1 MTRFLSLKTMLLACT
16 AILLLSA
23 ADNNTLKTWDPANK
37 LDWSDFRDTAFT
49 GSKVRAAIT
58 NSGIVFTV
66 KQQDEDIL
74 VTCYSQMDRAHSYVD
89 TAKKLPR
96 ILQHEQ
102 YHFNITEYWSRKL
115 KKDIATGRFTVK
127 NFKQKAIDLQQEAN
141 TKCKEMQ
148 IEYDTETRHSILKE
162 EQKKWEQK
170 VDDLLKKTEQY
181 SDKKVALTL
190 QS

>member
-1 MTRFLSLKTMLLACT
+1 MTRLLSFQTLVLACT
-16 AILLLSA
+16 ASLLIA
-23 ADNNTLKTWDPANK
+23 AAEGTTLKTWDPANK
-37 LDWSDFRDTAFT
+37 LTWSDYRDTSFA
-49 GSKVRAAIT
+49 GSKVRAALT
-58 NSGIVFTV
+58 NSGIVFSV
-66 KQQDEDIL
+66 KQQDEDVI
-74 VTCYSQMDRAHSYVD
+74 VTCYSQMDPTRSYVD

-96 ILQHEQ
+96 VLQHEQ

-115 KKDIATGRFTVK
+115 KKDIATGHFTVK

-148 IEYDTETRHSILKE
+148 VEYDAETKHSILKE

-170 VDDLLKKTEQY
+170 IDELLKKTEQY
-181 SDKKVALTL
+181 SDKTVALTL

>member
-1 MTRFLSLKTMLLACT
+1 MIRLLSFKTLALACT
-16 AILLLSA
+16 ASLLLA
-23 ADNNTLKTWDPANK
+23 AAEGTKLKTWDPANK
-37 LDWSDFRDTAFT
+37 LDWSDFRDTAFA

-96 ILQHEQ
+96 VLLHEQ
-102 YHFNITEYWSRKL
+102 YHFNITEYWSRRL
-115 KKDIATGRFTVK
+115 KKDIATGHFTVK
-127 NFKQKAIDLQQEAN
+127 NFKQKAIDLQLEAN

-148 IEYDTETRHSILKE
+148 VEYDTETKHSILKE

-170 VDDLLKKTEQY
+170 IDDLLKKTEQY
-181 SDKKVALTL
+181 SDKTVALTL